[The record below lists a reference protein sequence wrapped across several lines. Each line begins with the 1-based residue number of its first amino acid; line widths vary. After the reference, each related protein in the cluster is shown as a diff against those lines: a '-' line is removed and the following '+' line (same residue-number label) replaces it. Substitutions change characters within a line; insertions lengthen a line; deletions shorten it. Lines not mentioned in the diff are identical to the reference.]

1 MSHYFDKLWGKRR
14 ELPPPRRQADRQT
27 AQNASTPHRQQ
38 NAIIDQT
45 ERRKREYARYIEAR
59 KARLDTLA
67 RDYPAVATYRRTLK
81 SLLNDK
87 ECRWTGP
94 RDCNVDLADLVRRMR
109 LSELPRDYD
118 RFLVLEVTNSFIS
131 ALGKRQHVNA
141 DEIVSDSDP
150 LPLGGR
156 EETEVDLV
164 AKELMLR

>member
-1 MSHYFDKLWGKRR
+1 
-14 ELPPPRRQADRQT
+14 
-27 AQNASTPHRQQ
+27 
-38 NAIIDQT
+38 
-45 ERRKREYARYIEAR
+45 
-59 KARLDTLA
+59 
-67 RDYPAVATYRRTLK
+67 
-81 SLLNDK
+81 
-87 ECRWTGP
+87 
-94 RDCNVDLADLVRRMR
+94 MR